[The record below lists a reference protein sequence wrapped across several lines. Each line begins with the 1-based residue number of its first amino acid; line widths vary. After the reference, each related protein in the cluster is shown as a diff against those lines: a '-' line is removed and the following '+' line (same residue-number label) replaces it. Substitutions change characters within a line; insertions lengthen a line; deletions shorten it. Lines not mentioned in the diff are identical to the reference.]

1 LLFLKFFLII
11 YTNVEGLGGYMD
23 GRKNKSINDKRK
35 LVKRSAELSKALDN
49 SKNSIEDLK
58 EFKKDYSLLF
68 NKMLNGFA
76 LHEIILDKEGKPCDY
91 RFLEVNPAFEKLTG
105 LKKAKIIGKTALE
118 VLPGF
123 EPYWI
128 DIYGKVVMTGKL
140 VQFENYSQSLNRYY
154 TVNAYSPK
162 KGYFVTIF
170 SDITGLR
177 RREEEII
184 KLFNFQNAVRTIN
197 QLLLR
202 TNNEKDLYKKI
213 CNIVTKVEFIKFMW
227 IGLANEESFEIKPV
241 AYAGAELGFLSK
253 IKVKYDASQ
262 FGNGPTGTAVKS
274 GKPFI
279 INDIKSD
286 SRYIPWRE
294 EALRRNFT
302 SDITLPL
309 IHKDKIIGAMNIY
322 SDKENAFGKKE
333 AVFLKE
339 VANDIAVGV
348 KSIRS
353 EKNLQK
359 KNKQL
364 EKSTENIIFAM
375 ARMSE
380 SKDPYTAGHQ
390 KRVSQLSTAIAK
402 IMKLPEDKIESLK
415 FASLIHDIG
424 KVSIPGEIL
433 SKPSKLTKTEFALIK
448 EHPKTCYNIIKDI
461 DFPWEIASIILQHH
475 ERLDGSGYPMGLKDK
490 EILLE
495 AKILAVADVVE
506 AMNSFRPYRPALG
519 IDKALEEISMNKGK
533 LYDPEV
539 VDACIKLF
547 KEDGFKFK

>member
-118 VLPGF
+118 VLPGL

-364 EKSTENIIFAM
+364 EKSTENIIFTM

>member
-202 TNNEKDLYKKI
+202 TNNEKELYKKI

-364 EKSTENIIFAM
+364 EKSTENIIFTM

>member
-1 LLFLKFFLII
+1 MLFLKFFLII

-364 EKSTENIIFAM
+364 EKSTENIIFTM

>member
-1 LLFLKFFLII
+1 
-11 YTNVEGLGGYMD
+11 MD

-118 VLPGF
+118 VLPGL

-364 EKSTENIIFAM
+364 EKSTENIIFTM

>member
-11 YTNVEGLGGYMD
+11 YINVEGLGGYMD

-202 TNNEKDLYKKI
+202 TNNEKELYKKI

-364 EKSTENIIFAM
+364 EKSTENIIFTM

>member
-364 EKSTENIIFAM
+364 EKSTENIIFTM

>member
-1 LLFLKFFLII
+1 
-11 YTNVEGLGGYMD
+11 MD

-359 KNKQL
+359 KN
-364 EKSTENIIFAM
+364 
-375 ARMSE
+375 
-380 SKDPYTAGHQ
+380 
-390 KRVSQLSTAIAK
+390 
-402 IMKLPEDKIESLK
+402 
-415 FASLIHDIG
+415 
-424 KVSIPGEIL
+424 
-433 SKPSKLTKTEFALIK
+433 
-448 EHPKTCYNIIKDI
+448 
-461 DFPWEIASIILQHH
+461 
-475 ERLDGSGYPMGLKDK
+475 
-490 EILLE
+490 
-495 AKILAVADVVE
+495 
-506 AMNSFRPYRPALG
+506 
-519 IDKALEEISMNKGK
+519 
-533 LYDPEV
+533 
-539 VDACIKLF
+539 
-547 KEDGFKFK
+547 